1 MGRRYLAL
9 PLVLFVCAL
18 LLLAALT
25 AGGAIPSSLAA
36 PLVAAVLAAMLTG
49 GLSLWGI
56 WMNTRYQIERD
67 RIQRLREA
75 YAQLL
80 RAGDKIIEATRE
92 VAAYPTGRPFPE
104 PGHTFTVRP
113 LYSPPTQLDL
123 ERAKHDPFQVE
134 TSVLSQAL
142 DLHAEAEATIYL
154 EVGSDSAVLER
165 WTELGSAY
173 DAWRGGLST
182 TGEDTD
188 ALRAKISGA
197 LDAMREAAHR
207 ELRRLTT
214 G

>member
-9 PLVLFVCAL
+9 PLVLFLCAL
-18 LLLAALT
+18 LLLATLT
-25 AGGAIPSSLAA
+25 LGGAIPSSLAT

-67 RIQRLREA
+67 RIERLRAA

-80 RAGDKIIEATRE
+80 RAGDKIIEATHE
-92 VAAYPTGRPFPE
+92 VTAYPTGRPFPG
-104 PGHTFTVRP
+104 PATFTVRE
-113 LYSPPTQLDL
+113 LHAPPTQFEI
-123 ERAKHDPFQVE
+123 ERAKHDPYQVE
-134 TSVLSQAL
+134 VSVLSHAL

-154 EVGSDSAVLER
+154 EVGSDSPVLAR
-165 WTELGSAY
+165 WTELVDAY
-173 DAWRGGLST
+173 DTWRRSLSKT
-182 TGEDTD
+182 DEDVN
-188 ALRAKISGA
+188 ALRARISEA
-197 LDAMREAAHR
+197 LGSMREAAHR

>member
-1 MGRRYLAL
+1 MSRRYLAL
-9 PLVLFVCAL
+9 PLVLFLCAL

-25 AGGAIPSSLAA
+25 AGGAIPSTLAT

-56 WMNTRYQIERD
+56 WMNTRYQIGRD
-67 RIQRLREA
+67 RIERLREA

-80 RAGDKIIEATRE
+80 RAGDKIVEATRE
-92 VAAYPTGRPFPE
+92 VSAYPMGRPFPG
-104 PGHTFTVRP
+104 PASFTFRE
-113 LYSPPTQLDL
+113 LNAPPTQLDI

-134 TSVLSQAL
+134 TSVVSQAL

-154 EVGSDSAVLER
+154 EVGSDSPVLER
-165 WTELGSAY
+165 WTDLVAAY
-173 DAWRGGLST
+173 DTWRRSLSD
-182 TGEDTD
+182 TGEDVD
-188 ALRAKISGA
+188 ALRGKIPEA
-197 LDAMREAAHR
+197 LDSMREAAHR